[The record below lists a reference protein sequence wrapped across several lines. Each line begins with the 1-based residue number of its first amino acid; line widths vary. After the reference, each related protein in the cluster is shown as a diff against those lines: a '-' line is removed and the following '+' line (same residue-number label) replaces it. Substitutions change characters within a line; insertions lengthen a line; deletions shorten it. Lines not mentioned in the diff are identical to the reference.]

1 MASDFHPL
9 PSPFPFLQLFPI
21 LRLHM
26 LKLLEKVFPASVRA
40 SLQSRAWIFVA
51 LAILLTVAVRV
62 RLRDMPLERDEGEYA
77 YAGQLILQ
85 GVPPYK
91 DAFNRKLPGTYM
103 AYAASMAVFGK
114 TPTGVHLGLA
124 VVNAATIW
132 LMFLLGRKLL
142 DAAAG
147 ATAAVTYALTS
158 LSPDVLGLAG
168 HATHYVVLP
177 AVGGILLLLR
187 EVETR
192 AMKFHLAAGILFG
205 LAFVM
210 KQHGVFFGMFGGV
223 YLIWERVAP
232 RLLGP
237 GNGGLGSRRAPR
249 RRAGEPIALDWTALC
264 KELSV
269 FSAGCVLPY
278 LGTCLWLWLAGVFP
292 QFWFWTV
299 SYGSQYASGIPLVKA
314 SDVTSATLRA
324 IVGPNIIFW
333 LLPWV
338 GAVMLWWDERLDEN
352 RRFLLA
358 ALSLFSLASIS
369 VGFYFRQHY
378 FILLLPVL
386 ALLISVAVSKSIL
399 LLRADKSVELFLA
412 LGIVVVAVVA
422 TGAVLVGNG
431 SVWFALSPKK
441 AVEEIYVSSIFGD
454 TRTIADHIREN
465 TKPDARIAVIGS
477 EPEIYF
483 YSGRRSA
490 TGHIYTYALME
501 KHPYALTMQEEMIR
515 QIEEAKP
522 EYVVFVQNHFSWL
535 TLPDSEKKILNW
547 WPTYWSEHL
556 ELVQTITTRQG
567 EDEISDKTPEAAGR
581 SGNYLLVL
589 KRKK

>member
-1 MASDFHPL
+1 
-9 PSPFPFLQLFPI
+9 
-21 LRLHM
+21 M
-26 LKLLEKVFPASVRA
+26 LKLLEKLFPASVRV

-51 LAILLTVAVRV
+51 LAILLTLVVRV

-91 DAFNRKLPGTYM
+91 DAFNMKLPGTYV

-147 ATAAVTYALTS
+147 AAAAVTYALMS

-187 EVETR
+187 AVETR
-192 AMKFHLAAGILFG
+192 AMKFHFAAGILFG

-210 KQHGVFFGMFGGV
+210 KQHGVFFGLFGGV
-223 YLIWERVAP
+223 FLIWERCAP

-249 RRAGEPIALDWTALC
+249 RRAGEAIALDWAALF
-264 KELSV
+264 KEVAV
-269 FSAGCVLPY
+269 FSAGCLLPY

-299 SYGSQYASGIPLVKA
+299 SYGSKYASGIPLVKA

-324 IVGPNIIFW
+324 VVGPNLVFW

-338 GAVMLWWDERLDEN
+338 GALMMWWDERLDAN
-352 RRFLLA
+352 RRFLLT
-358 ALSLFSLASIS
+358 ALFLFSVASIS

-378 FILLLPVL
+378 FILMLPAL
-386 ALLISVAVSKSIL
+386 ALLIAVAVSRSIL
-399 LLRADKSVELFLA
+399 LLRGDQSVELFLA

-422 TGAVLVGNG
+422 MGAVLIGNG
-431 SVWFALSPKK
+431 AVWFTLSPKK
-441 AVEEIYVSSIFGD
+441 AVEQIYVSSIFGD
-454 TRTIADHIREN
+454 TRDAAEFIRAN
-465 TKPDARIAVIGS
+465 TKPEARIAVIGS

-501 KHPYALTMQEEMIR
+501 LHPYALTMQEEMIR

-522 EYVVFVQNHFSWL
+522 EYVVYVQNKFSWL
-535 TLPDSEKKILNW
+535 TRPESERKIFDW
-547 WPTYWSEHL
+547 WQTYWSQNL
-556 ELVQTITTRQG
+556 ELVQTITTREG
-567 EDEISDKTPEAAGR
+567 EEELSEKTPEGAGR
-581 SGNYLLVL
+581 SGNVLLVL

>member
-1 MASDFHPL
+1 
-9 PSPFPFLQLFPI
+9 
-21 LRLHM
+21 M
-26 LKLLEKVFPASVRA
+26 LKSLEKLFPASVRA

-51 LAILLTVAVRV
+51 LAILLTLAVRV

-91 DAFNRKLPGTYM
+91 DAFNMKLPGTYV
-103 AYAASMAVFGK
+103 AYAVSMAVFGK
-114 TPTGVHLGLA
+114 TPTGIHLGLA

-147 ATAAVTYALTS
+147 ATAAVTYALMS

-177 AVGGILLLLR
+177 AMGGILLLLR
-187 EVETR
+187 AVETR
-192 AMKFHLAAGILFG
+192 AMKFYLAAGILFG

-223 YLIWERVAP
+223 FLIWERVAP

-237 GNGGLGSRRAPR
+237 GNGGLGSRRSPR
-249 RRAGEPIALDWTALC
+249 RRAGEAIALDWTALF
-264 KELSV
+264 KELAV
-269 FSAGCVLPY
+269 FSAGCLLPY

-299 SYGSQYASGIPLVKA
+299 SYGSKYASGIPLVKA

-324 IVGPNIIFW
+324 IVGPNIVFW

-338 GAVMLWWDERLDEN
+338 GAVLMWWEERLDVN

-386 ALLISVAVSKSIL
+386 ALLISVAVSRSIL
-399 LLRADKSVELFLA
+399 LLRGDKSVELFLA

-422 TGAVLVGNG
+422 TGAVLIGNG
-431 SVWFALSPKK
+431 SVWFALTPKK
-441 AVEEIYVSSIFGD
+441 AVEQIYASSVFGD
-454 TRTIADHIREN
+454 TRAVADHIREN

-535 TLPDSEKKILNW
+535 TQTESEKKIFNW
-547 WPTYWSEHL
+547 WPTYWSENL

-567 EDEISDKTPEAAGR
+567 EELSDKTPEAAGR

>member
-1 MASDFHPL
+1 
-9 PSPFPFLQLFPI
+9 
-21 LRLHM
+21 M
-26 LKLLEKVFPASVRA
+26 LKLLEKLFPASLRA
-40 SLQSRAWIFVA
+40 SLPSRAWIFVA
-51 LAILLTVAVRV
+51 LAILLTLVVRV

-91 DAFNRKLPGTYM
+91 DAFNMKLPGTYV

-124 VVNAATIW
+124 VVNVATIW
-132 LMFLLGRKLL
+132 LMFLLGKKLL

-147 ATAAVTYALTS
+147 AAAAVTYALMS

-187 EVETR
+187 AVETR
-192 AMKFHLAAGILFG
+192 AVKCHLAAGILFG

-210 KQHGVFFGMFGGV
+210 KQHGVFFGVFGGV
-223 YLIWERVAP
+223 FLIWERCSA

-237 GNGGLGSRRAPR
+237 GNGGLGSRRSQR
-249 RRAGEPIALDWTALC
+249 RRAGEAIALDWAALF
-264 KELSV
+264 KELAV
-269 FSAGCVLPY
+269 FSVGCLLPY

-299 SYGSQYASGIPLVKA
+299 SYGSKYASGIPLVKA

-324 IVGPNIIFW
+324 VVGPNLVFW

-338 GAVMLWWDERLDEN
+338 GALMMWWDERLDAN
-352 RRFLLA
+352 RRFLLT
-358 ALSLFSLASIS
+358 ALFLFSVASIS

-378 FILLLPVL
+378 FILMLPAL
-386 ALLISVAVSKSIL
+386 ALLIAVAVSKSIL
-399 LLRADKSVELFLA
+399 LLRGDKSVELFLA

-422 TGAVLVGNG
+422 TGAVLIGNG
-431 SVWFALSPKK
+431 AVWFTLSPKK
-441 AVEEIYVSSIFGD
+441 AVEQIYASSVFGD
-454 TRTIADHIREN
+454 TRDAGEFIRAN

-501 KHPYALTMQEEMIR
+501 LHPYALTMQEEMIR

-522 EYVVFVQNHFSWL
+522 EYVVYVKNHFSWL
-535 TLPDSEKKILNW
+535 TRPESEKKILTW
-547 WPTYWSEHL
+547 WETYWSQNL
-556 ELVQTITTRQG
+556 ELVQTITTREG
-567 EDEISDKTPEAAGR
+567 EEELSEKTPEAAGR
-581 SGNYLLVL
+581 SGNVLLVL

>member
-1 MASDFHPL
+1 ML
-9 PSPFPFLQLFPI
+9 KQLEKLFP
-21 LRLHM
+21 
-26 LKLLEKVFPASVRA
+26 VSVRA

-51 LAILLTVAVRV
+51 LAILLTLVVRV

-77 YAGQLILQ
+77 YAGQLIMQ

-91 DAFNRKLPGTYM
+91 DAFNMKLPGTYV

-142 DAAAG
+142 DPAAG
-147 ATAAVTYALTS
+147 AAAAVTYALMS

-187 EVETR
+187 AMETR
-192 AMKFHLAAGILFG
+192 AMKFHFVAGILFG

-210 KQHGVFFGMFGGV
+210 KQHGIFFGMFGGV
-223 YLIWERVAP
+223 FLIWERVAP

-249 RRAGEPIALDWTALC
+249 RRAGEAIALDWSALF
-264 KELSV
+264 KELAV
-269 FSAGCVLPY
+269 FCAGCLLPY
-278 LGTCLWLWLAGVFP
+278 LGVCLWLWLAGVFP

-299 SYGSQYASGIPLVKA
+299 SYGSKYASGIPLVKA

-324 IVGPNIIFW
+324 VVGPNLVFW

-338 GAVMLWWDERLDEN
+338 GALMMWWDKRLDEN
-352 RRFLLA
+352 RRFLLT
-358 ALSLFSLASIS
+358 ALFLFSLASIS

-378 FILLLPVL
+378 FILLLPAL
-386 ALLISVAVSKSIL
+386 ALLIAVAVSKSL
-399 LLRADKSVELFLA
+399 HLLRGDQSVELFLA

-422 TGAVLVGNG
+422 SGAVLIGNG
-431 SVWFALSPKK
+431 AVWFTLSPKK
-441 AVEEIYVSSIFGD
+441 AVEQIYASTVFGD
-454 TRTIADHIREN
+454 ARDVAAFIREN

-501 KHPYALTMQEEMIR
+501 LHPYALTMQEEMIR
-515 QIEEAKP
+515 QIEAAKP
-522 EYVVFVQNHFSWL
+522 EYVVFVQNKFSWL
-535 TLPDSEKKILNW
+535 ARAESEKKIFDW
-547 WPTYWSEHL
+547 WQTYWSQNL

-567 EDEISDKTPEAAGR
+567 EEEISDKTPEAAGR

>member
-1 MASDFHPL
+1 
-9 PSPFPFLQLFPI
+9 
-21 LRLHM
+21 M
-26 LKLLEKVFPASVRA
+26 LKLLEKLFPASVRV
-40 SLQSRAWIFVA
+40 SLQSRAWLFVA
-51 LAILLTVAVRV
+51 LAILLTLVVRV

-91 DAFNRKLPGTYM
+91 DAFNMKLPGTYV

-147 ATAAVTYALTS
+147 AAAAVTYALMS

-187 EVETR
+187 AVETR
-192 AMKFHLAAGILFG
+192 AMKFHFAAGILFG

-210 KQHGVFFGMFGGV
+210 KQHGVFFGLFGGV
-223 YLIWERVAP
+223 FLIWERCAP

-249 RRAGEPIALDWTALC
+249 RRAGEAIALDWAALF
-264 KELSV
+264 KEVAV
-269 FSAGCVLPY
+269 FSAGCLLPY

-299 SYGSQYASGIPLVKA
+299 SYGSKYASGIPLVKA

-324 IVGPNIIFW
+324 VVGPNLVFW

-338 GAVMLWWDERLDEN
+338 GALMMWWDERLDAN
-352 RRFLLA
+352 RRFLLT
-358 ALSLFSLASIS
+358 ALFLFSVASIS

-378 FILLLPVL
+378 FILMLPAL
-386 ALLISVAVSKSIL
+386 ALLIAVAVSRSIL
-399 LLRADKSVELFLA
+399 LLRGDQSVELFLA

-422 TGAVLVGNG
+422 MGAVLIGNG
-431 SVWFALSPKK
+431 AVWFTLSPKK
-441 AVEEIYVSSIFGD
+441 AVEQIYVSSIFGD
-454 TRTIADHIREN
+454 TRDAAEFIRAN
-465 TKPDARIAVIGS
+465 TKPEARIAVIGS

-501 KHPYALTMQEEMIR
+501 LHPYALTMQEEMIR

-522 EYVVFVQNHFSWL
+522 EYVVYVQNKFSWL
-535 TLPDSEKKILNW
+535 TRPESERKIFDW
-547 WPTYWSEHL
+547 WQTYWSQNL
-556 ELVQTITTRQG
+556 ELVQTITTREG
-567 EDEISDKTPEAAGR
+567 EEELSEKTPEGAGR
-581 SGNYLLVL
+581 SGNVLLVL

>member
-1 MASDFHPL
+1 
-9 PSPFPFLQLFPI
+9 
-21 LRLHM
+21 M
-26 LKLLEKVFPASVRA
+26 LKSLEKLFPASVRA

-51 LAILLTVAVRV
+51 LAILLTLAVRV

-91 DAFNRKLPGTYM
+91 DAFNMKLPGTYV

-114 TPTGVHLGLA
+114 TATGVHLGLA

-147 ATAAVTYALTS
+147 AAAAVTYALMS

-187 EVETR
+187 AVETR
-192 AMKFHLAAGILFG
+192 AVKFHLAAGILFG
-205 LAFVM
+205 IAFVM
-210 KQHGVFFGMFGGV
+210 KQHGVFFGLFGGIF
-223 YLIWERVAP
+223 LIWERCSA

-249 RRAGEPIALDWTALC
+249 RRAGEAIALDWAALF
-264 KELSV
+264 KELAV
-269 FSAGCVLPY
+269 FSAGCMLPY

-299 SYGSQYASGIPLVKA
+299 SYGSKYASGIPLVKA

-324 IVGPNIIFW
+324 IVGPNLVFW

-338 GAVMLWWDERLDEN
+338 GMLMMWWDERLDAN
-352 RRFLLA
+352 RRFLLT
-358 ALSLFSLASIS
+358 ALFLFSVASIS

-378 FILLLPVL
+378 FILMLPVL
-386 ALLISVAVSKSIL
+386 ALLIAIAVSRSIL
-399 LLRADKSVELFLA
+399 LLRGDQSVELFLA
-412 LGIVVVAVVA
+412 LGVVVVAIVA
-422 TGAVLVGNG
+422 AGAVLIGNG
-431 SVWFALSPKK
+431 SVWFTLTPKK
-441 AVEEIYVSSIFGD
+441 AVEQIYVSSLFGD
-454 TRTIADHIREN
+454 TRDAAAYIREN

-477 EPEIYF
+477 EPQIYF

-501 KHPYALTMQEEMIR
+501 THPYALTMQEEMIR

-522 EYVVFVQNHFSWL
+522 EYVVYVQNKFSWL
-535 TLPDSEKKILNW
+535 TRADSEKKIFDW
-547 WPTYWSEHL
+547 WQTYWSQNL
-556 ELVQTITTRQG
+556 ELVQTITTREG
-567 EDEISDKTPEAAGR
+567 EEELSEKTPEAAGK
-581 SGNYLLVL
+581 SGNFLLVL

>member
-1 MASDFHPL
+1 
-9 PSPFPFLQLFPI
+9 
-21 LRLHM
+21 M
-26 LKLLEKVFPASVRA
+26 LKLLEKMFPASVRA
-40 SLQSRAWIFVA
+40 NLQSRAWIIVA
-51 LAILLTVAVRV
+51 LAILLTVVVRV

-77 YAGQLILQ
+77 YAGQLMLE

-91 DAFNRKLPGTYM
+91 EAFNMKLPGTYV
-103 AYAASMAVFGK
+103 AYAMSMAVFGK
-114 TPTGVHLGLA
+114 TSTGVHLGLA

-142 DAAAG
+142 DTAAG
-147 ATAAVTYALTS
+147 VTAAVTYALMS

-187 EVETR
+187 AVESR
-192 AMKFHLAAGILFG
+192 AVKFHFVAGILFG
-205 LAFVM
+205 LAFLM

-223 YLIWERVAP
+223 FLIWERCSS

-237 GNGGLGSRRAPR
+237 SNGGLGSRRSPR
-249 RRAGEPIALDWTALC
+249 RRAGEAIALDWSAMF
-264 KELSV
+264 KELCV
-269 FSAGCVLPY
+269 FSAGCALPY

-299 SYGSQYASGIPLVKA
+299 AYGSKYASGIPLVKA

-324 IVGPNIIFW
+324 IVGPNIVFW

-338 GAVMLWWDERLDEN
+338 GALMMWWDERLDAN
-352 RRFLLA
+352 RRFLIT
-358 ALSLFSLASIS
+358 ALFLFSFASIS

-386 ALLISVAVSKSIL
+386 AVLVGVAVSRSVL
-399 LLRADKSVELFLA
+399 LLRGDQSVELFLA
-412 LGIVVVAVVA
+412 LGVAMVAVVA
-422 TGAVLVGNG
+422 TGAVLIGNG
-431 SVWFALSPKK
+431 AVWFTLTPKK
-441 AVEEIYVSSIFGD
+441 AVEDIYVSTVFGD
-454 TRTIADHIREN
+454 TRDAAELIRTN
-465 TKPDARIAVIGS
+465 TPPGTRIAVIGS

-501 KHPYALTMQEEMIR
+501 LHPYALTMQEEMIR

-522 EYVVFVQNHFSWL
+522 EYVVYVQNSFSWL
-535 TLPDSEKKILNW
+535 TRTESERKIFTW
-547 WPTYWSEHL
+547 WQTYWRQNL

-567 EDEISDKTPEAAGR
+567 AEELSDKTPEAAGR
-581 SGNYLLVL
+581 SGNFLLIL

>member
-1 MASDFHPL
+1 MS
-9 PSPFPFLQLFPI
+9 
-21 LRLHM
+21 
-26 LKLLEKVFPASVRA
+26 KLLEKLFPASVRV
-40 SLQSRAWIFVA
+40 SLQSRAWIFVV
-51 LAILLTVAVRV
+51 LAILLTLVVRV

-91 DAFNRKLPGTYM
+91 DAFNMKLPGTYV

-147 ATAAVTYALTS
+147 AAAAVTYALMS

-187 EVETR
+187 AVETR
-192 AMKFHLAAGILFG
+192 AMKFHFAAGILFG

-210 KQHGVFFGMFGGV
+210 KQHGVFFGLFGGV
-223 YLIWERVAP
+223 FLIWERCAP

-249 RRAGEPIALDWTALC
+249 RRAGEAIALDWAALF
-264 KELSV
+264 KEVAV
-269 FSAGCVLPY
+269 FSAGCLLPY

-299 SYGSQYASGIPLVKA
+299 SYGSKYASGIPLVKA

-324 IVGPNIIFW
+324 VVGPNLVFW

-338 GAVMLWWDERLDEN
+338 GALMMWWDERLDAN
-352 RRFLLA
+352 RRFLLT
-358 ALSLFSLASIS
+358 ALFLFSVASIS

-378 FILLLPVL
+378 FILMLPAL
-386 ALLISVAVSKSIL
+386 ALLIAVAVSRSIL
-399 LLRADKSVELFLA
+399 LLRGDQSVELFLA

-422 TGAVLVGNG
+422 MGAVLIGNG
-431 SVWFALSPKK
+431 AVWFTLSPKK
-441 AVEEIYVSSIFGD
+441 AVEQIYVSSIFGD
-454 TRTIADHIREN
+454 TRDAAEFIRAN
-465 TKPDARIAVIGS
+465 TKPEARIAVIGS

-501 KHPYALTMQEEMIR
+501 LHPYALTMQEEMIR

-522 EYVVFVQNHFSWL
+522 EYVVYVQNKFSWL
-535 TLPDSEKKILNW
+535 TRPESERKIFDW
-547 WPTYWSEHL
+547 WQTYWSQNL
-556 ELVQTITTRQG
+556 ELVQTITTREG
-567 EDEISDKTPEAAGR
+567 EEELSEKTPEGAGR
-581 SGNYLLVL
+581 SGNVLLVL

>member
-1 MASDFHPL
+1 
-9 PSPFPFLQLFPI
+9 
-21 LRLHM
+21 M
-26 LKLLEKVFPASVRA
+26 LKLLENLFPTSVRA
-40 SLQSRAWIFVA
+40 SLKSRAWIFVA
-51 LAILLTVAVRV
+51 LAILLTLVVRV

-91 DAFNRKLPGTYM
+91 DAFNMKLPGTYV

-114 TPTGVHLGLA
+114 TPTGIHLGLA

-147 ATAAVTYALTS
+147 ATAAVTYALMS

-187 EVETR
+187 AVETR
-192 AMKFHLAAGILFG
+192 AIKFHLAAGILFG

-223 YLIWERVAP
+223 FLIWDRIAP

-249 RRAGEPIALDWTALC
+249 RRAGEAIALDWSALF
-264 KELSV
+264 KELAV
-269 FSAGCVLPY
+269 FSAGCLLPY
-278 LGTCLWLWLAGVFP
+278 LATCLWLWLSGVFP
-292 QFWFWTV
+292 QFWFWTI

-324 IVGPNIIFW
+324 IVGPNIVFW

-352 RRFLLA
+352 RRFLLT

-399 LLRADKSVELFLA
+399 LLRGDKSVELFLA

-422 TGAVLVGNG
+422 TGGALIVNG
-431 SVWFALSPKK
+431 SVWFGLTPKK
-441 AVEEIYVSSIFGD
+441 AVEQIYVSSIFSD

-477 EPEIYF
+477 EPQIYF

-522 EYVVFVQNHFSWL
+522 DYVVFVQNHFSWL
-535 TLPDSEKKILNW
+535 TTPDSEKKILNW
-547 WPTYWSEHL
+547 WPTYWSDNL

-567 EDEISDKTPEAAGR
+567 EDELSEKTPEAAGR

>member
-1 MASDFHPL
+1 
-9 PSPFPFLQLFPI
+9 
-21 LRLHM
+21 M
-26 LKLLEKVFPASVRA
+26 LKLLEKMFPASVRA
-40 SLQSRAWIFVA
+40 NLQSRAWIIVV
-51 LAILLTVAVRV
+51 LAILLTVVVRV

-77 YAGQLILQ
+77 YAGQLMLA

-91 DAFNRKLPGTYM
+91 EAFNMKLPGTYA
-103 AYAASMAVFGK
+103 AYAMSMAVFGK
-114 TPTGVHLGLA
+114 TSTGVHLGLA

-142 DAAAG
+142 DTAAG
-147 ATAAVTYALTS
+147 VTAAVTYALMS

-187 EVETR
+187 AVESR
-192 AMKFHLAAGILFG
+192 AVKFHFAAGILFG
-205 LAFVM
+205 LAFLM

-223 YLIWERVAP
+223 FLIWERCSP

-237 GNGGLGSRRAPR
+237 GNGGLGSRRSLR
-249 RRAGEPIALDWTALC
+249 RRAGEPVALDWSALF
-264 KELSV
+264 KELCV
-269 FSAGCVLPY
+269 FSAGCTLPY

-299 SYGSQYASGIPLVKA
+299 TYGSKYASGIPLVKS

-324 IVGPNIIFW
+324 IVGPNIVFW

-338 GAVMLWWDERLDEN
+338 GALMMWWDERLDEN
-352 RRFLLA
+352 RRFLIT
-358 ALSLFSLASIS
+358 ALFLFSLASIS

-386 ALLISVAVSKSIL
+386 AVLIGVAVSRSVL
-399 LLRADKSVELFLA
+399 LLRGDQSVELFLA
-412 LGIVVVAVVA
+412 LGVVMVAVVA
-422 TGAVLVGNG
+422 TGAVLIGNG
-431 SVWFALSPKK
+431 AVWFTLTPKK
-441 AVEEIYVSSIFGD
+441 AVEDIYVSTVFGD
-454 TRTIADHIREN
+454 TRDAAELIRTN
-465 TKPDARIAVIGS
+465 TPPDARIAVIGS

-501 KHPYALTMQEEMIR
+501 LHPYALTMQEEMIR

-522 EYVVFVQNHFSWL
+522 EYVVYVQNSFSWL
-535 TLPDSEKKILNW
+535 TRTESERKIFTW
-547 WPTYWSEHL
+547 WQTYWRQNL

-567 EDEISDKTPEAAGR
+567 AEELSDKTPEAAGR
-581 SGNYLLVL
+581 SGNFLLIL

>member
-1 MASDFHPL
+1 
-9 PSPFPFLQLFPI
+9 
-21 LRLHM
+21 M
-26 LKLLEKVFPASVRA
+26 LKSVEKLFPASLRA

-51 LAILLTVAVRV
+51 LAILLTLVVRV

-77 YAGQLILQ
+77 YAGQLLLQ

-91 DAFNRKLPGTYM
+91 DAFNMKLPGTYV

-114 TPTGVHLGLA
+114 TPAGVHLGLA
-124 VVNAATIW
+124 IVNAATIW
-132 LMFLLGRKLL
+132 LMFLLGRKVL
-142 DAAAG
+142 DSAAG
-147 ATAAVTYALTS
+147 ATAAVTYALMS

-187 EVETR
+187 AVETR
-192 AMKFHLAAGILFG
+192 ARKFHFAAGILFG

-210 KQHGVFFGMFGGV
+210 KQHGVFFGLFGGV
-223 YLIWERVAP
+223 FLIWERCSA

-249 RRAGEPIALDWTALC
+249 RRAGEAMTLDWSALF
-264 KELSV
+264 KELAV
-269 FSAGCVLPY
+269 FSAGCLLPY

-299 SYGSQYASGIPLVKA
+299 SYGSKYASGIPLVKA

-324 IVGPNIIFW
+324 IVGPNIVFW

-338 GAVMLWWDERLDEN
+338 GALMMWWDDRLDAN

-358 ALSLFSLASIS
+358 ALFLFSIASIS

-378 FILLLPVL
+378 FILLLPAL
-386 ALLISVAVSKSIL
+386 ALLIAMGVSRSL
-399 LLRADKSVELFLA
+399 HLLRGDKSVELFLA
-412 LGIVVVAVVA
+412 LSIVVVAVVA
-422 TGAVLVGNG
+422 VGAVLIGNG
-431 SVWFALSPKK
+431 RVWFTLTPKK
-441 AVEEIYVSSIFGD
+441 AVEQVYASSIFGD
-454 TRTIADHIREN
+454 TRDAAEFIRKN

-501 KHPYALTMQEEMIR
+501 LHPYALTMQEEMIR

-522 EYVVFVQNHFSWL
+522 EYVVFVQNNFSWL
-535 TLPDSEKKILNW
+535 TRPNSERKIFDW
-547 WPTYWSEHL
+547 WQTYWSQNL
-556 ELVQTITTRQG
+556 ELVKTITTREG
-567 EDEISDKTPEAAGR
+567 AEELSEMTPEAAGR
-581 SGNYLLVL
+581 SGNFLLVL
-589 KRKK
+589 KRKN

>member
-1 MASDFHPL
+1 
-9 PSPFPFLQLFPI
+9 
-21 LRLHM
+21 M
-26 LKLLEKVFPASVRA
+26 LKSLEKLFPASVRA

-51 LAILLTVAVRV
+51 LAILLTLAVRV

-91 DAFNRKLPGTYM
+91 DAFNMKLPGTYV

-114 TPTGVHLGLA
+114 TPKGIHLGLA
-124 VVNAATIW
+124 IVNAATIW

-147 ATAAVTYALTS
+147 ATAAVTYALMS

-187 EVETR
+187 AVETR
-192 AMKFHLAAGILFG
+192 AMKFYLTAGILFG

-210 KQHGVFFGMFGGV
+210 KQHGVFFGLFGGV
-223 YLIWERVAP
+223 YLIWERCAP

-249 RRAGEPIALDWTALC
+249 RRAGEAVALDWAALF
-264 KELSV
+264 KELGV
-269 FSAGCVLPY
+269 FSAGCLLPY

-324 IVGPNIIFW
+324 IIGPNIVFW

-352 RRFLLA
+352 RRFLLT

-399 LLRADKSVELFLA
+399 LLRGDQSVELFLA
-412 LGIVVVAVVA
+412 LGIVVVAVIA
-422 TGAVLVGNG
+422 TGGVLISNG
-431 SVWFALSPKK
+431 SVWFALTPKK
-441 AVEEIYVSSIFGD
+441 AMEQIYVSSIFGD
-454 TRTIADHIREN
+454 TRAIADHIREN
-465 TKPDARIAVIGS
+465 TQPDARIAVIGS

-490 TGHIYTYALME
+490 TGYIYTYALME
-501 KHPYALTMQEEMIR
+501 KHPYALRMQEEMIR

-535 TLPDSEKKILNW
+535 TLPDSERKILDW

-567 EDEISDKTPEAAGR
+567 EDELSEKTPEAAGR

>member
-1 MASDFHPL
+1 MLKSL
-9 PSPFPFLQLFPI
+9 EKLFP
-21 LRLHM
+21 
-26 LKLLEKVFPASVRA
+26 VSVRA
-40 SLQSRAWIFVA
+40 SFQSRAWIFVA
-51 LAILLTVAVRV
+51 LAILLTLVVRV

-91 DAFNRKLPGTYM
+91 DAFNMKLPGTYV

-114 TPTGVHLGLA
+114 TPAGIHLGLA
-124 VVNAATIW
+124 IVNAATIW

-147 ATAAVTYALTS
+147 ATAAVTYALMS

-177 AVGGILLLLR
+177 AVGGILFLLR
-187 EVETR
+187 AVETR

-223 YLIWERVAP
+223 YLIWERISA

-249 RRAGEPIALDWTALC
+249 RRAGEATALDWATLF

-269 FSAGCVLPY
+269 FSAGCLLPY

-324 IVGPNIIFW
+324 VVGPNIIFW

-338 GAVMLWWDERLDEN
+338 GAVMMWWEERLDEN
-352 RRFLLA
+352 RRFLIT

-399 LLRADKSVELFLA
+399 LLRGDKSVELFLA
-412 LGIVVVAVVA
+412 LGIVVVAVIA
-422 TGAVLVGNG
+422 TGGVLIGNG
-431 SVWFALSPKK
+431 SVWFALTPKK
-441 AVEEIYVSSIFGD
+441 AVEQIYVSSIFGD
-454 TRTIADHIREN
+454 TRAIADHIREN
-465 TKPDARIAVIGS
+465 TQPDARIAVIGS

-535 TLPDSEKKILNW
+535 TLPDSEKRILNW
-547 WPTYWSEHL
+547 WPTYWSDHL

-567 EDEISDKTPEAAGR
+567 EDEISEKTPEAAGR

>member
-1 MASDFHPL
+1 
-9 PSPFPFLQLFPI
+9 
-21 LRLHM
+21 M
-26 LKLLEKVFPASVRA
+26 LKLLEKLFPASLRV
-40 SLQSRAWIFVA
+40 SLQSRAWLFVA
-51 LAILLTVAVRV
+51 LAILLTLVVRV

-91 DAFNRKLPGTYM
+91 DAFNMKLPGTYV

-147 ATAAVTYALTS
+147 AAAAVTYALMS

-187 EVETR
+187 AVETR
-192 AMKFHLAAGILFG
+192 AMKFHFAAGILFG

-210 KQHGVFFGMFGGV
+210 KQHGVFFGLFGGV
-223 YLIWERVAP
+223 FLIWERCAP

-249 RRAGEPIALDWTALC
+249 RRAGEAIALDWAALF
-264 KELSV
+264 KEVAV
-269 FSAGCVLPY
+269 FSAGCLLPY

-299 SYGSQYASGIPLVKA
+299 SYGSKYASGIPLVKA

-324 IVGPNIIFW
+324 VVGPNLVFW

-338 GAVMLWWDERLDEN
+338 GALMMWWDERLDAN
-352 RRFLLA
+352 RRFLLT
-358 ALSLFSLASIS
+358 ALFLFSVASIS

-378 FILLLPVL
+378 FILMLPAL
-386 ALLISVAVSKSIL
+386 ALLIAVAVSRSIL
-399 LLRADKSVELFLA
+399 LLRGDQSVELFLA

-422 TGAVLVGNG
+422 MGAVLIGNG
-431 SVWFALSPKK
+431 AVWFTLSPKK
-441 AVEEIYVSSIFGD
+441 AVEQIYVSSIFGD
-454 TRTIADHIREN
+454 TRDAAEFIRAN
-465 TKPDARIAVIGS
+465 TKPEARIAVIGS

-501 KHPYALTMQEEMIR
+501 LHPYALTMQEEMIR

-522 EYVVFVQNHFSWL
+522 EYVVYVQNKFSWL
-535 TLPDSEKKILNW
+535 TRPESERKIFDW
-547 WPTYWSEHL
+547 WQTYWSQNL
-556 ELVQTITTRQG
+556 ELVQTITTREG
-567 EDEISDKTPEAAGR
+567 EEELSEKTPEGAGR
-581 SGNYLLVL
+581 SGNVLLVL